1 MPRNHI
7 FCRPARP
14 DESKTFHEWSANNP
28 ENGFDPEVARYPSTI
43 TWCVYDKSGVLGY
56 MPMQRPIFFDSLAAR
71 PGLDKATIA
80 MMLKEL
86 TQEAVTQ
93 AHITGAGEILF
104 FGTEAGTDHMA
115 NNQLFE
121 RVEFPVYRLKIADLD
136 KR

>member
-1 MPRNHI
+1 MRNHI
-7 FCRPARP
+7 FCRPARAE
-14 DESKTFHEWSANNP
+14 DNRTFLEWSLNNP
-28 ENGFDPEVARYPSTI
+28 ENGFDPEVAQYPSTI
-43 TWCVYDKSGVLGY
+43 TWCAYDKSGVLGY
-56 MPMQRPIFFDSLAAR
+56 MPMQRPIFFDSLASR
-71 PGLDKATIA
+71 PGLDKSTVAA
-80 MMLKEL
+80 MLKEF

-121 RVEFPVYRLKIADLD
+121 RVDYPVYRLKIADLD